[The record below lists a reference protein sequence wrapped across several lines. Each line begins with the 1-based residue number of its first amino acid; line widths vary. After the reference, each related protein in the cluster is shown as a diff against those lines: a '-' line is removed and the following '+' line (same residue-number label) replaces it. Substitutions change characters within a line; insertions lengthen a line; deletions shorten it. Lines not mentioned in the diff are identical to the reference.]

1 MNKIAS
7 HNERS
12 ECSTLSRLIADGHVL
27 LHLCMASLRL
37 RLPPR
42 NRFRFLFSRSVSR
55 LSNVNACAW
64 WGSRRYAMWQN
75 LKEMYRMSCNFQTTD
90 SADSDEW
97 MWKWTNGAALHL
109 QTKKRTMK
117 QLPYHVITP
126 FHLSFWNIFQNTRSR
141 MGSDNNYYFELRPG
155 INGKNSSFHF
165 FFSGS
170 SFPRRYLITSLVVD
184 SSMTRAYACMQRTGK
199 SSNGRHML
207 LLLWLRCQRV

>member
-1 MNKIAS
+1 MATCCCTFAWLHSDFVCRQETDFVFYSREACLACQMLTRVPDGKVGGMPCDKI
-7 HNERS
+7 
-12 ECSTLSRLIADGHVL
+12 
-27 LHLCMASLRL
+27 LRKCIGC
-37 RLPPR
+37 RVIFKRQIQPIP
-42 NRFRFLFSRSVSR
+42 
-55 LSNVNACAW
+55 
-64 WGSRRYAMWQN
+64 M
-75 LKEMYRMSCNFQTTD
+75 K
-90 SADSDEW
+90 W